1 MPSNFAFLQEKYPAL
16 SGFGRLA
23 EQYLYSDANSCL
35 MKLGMLGETIVSLMF
50 SYDDLPQ
57 PIENNA
63 ANRINMLLREEL
75 IDESLCE
82 ILHMLRKAR
91 NKAAHEGYDSLAAA
105 KRCLV
110 MAHSLCEW
118 FMETYGDWSYTHHE
132 FVMPA
137 AQPAAVPIVENKA
150 IEAQLI
156 RATEATAQA
165 APAVP
170 LDVRR
175 QKAHQAASQR
185 PRSEEETRYMI
196 DAQLRKV
203 GWEADS
209 ENLRY
214 SKLTRPQKGRNLA
227 IAEWPTYS
235 RLGNSGRAD
244 YALFVGTQM
253 IGIIESKAYHKDI
266 SSVIDYQGK
275 SYPSSIRE
283 EDAPYTIGS
292 WDGYKVPFTFA
303 TNGRPYL
310 AQLETSSGIW
320 FLDLR
325 KKTNT
330 PKALHGWPSPDGLQ
344 ALLTRDLSQADKK
357 LKALPYDL
365 LRDPAG
371 LNLRDYQIRAIQA
384 AEAAVV
390 KGQQHILLAMATGT
404 GKTRT
409 VLGMIYRFLKS
420 GRFRR
425 ILFLVDRTSLGE
437 QALDVFQE
445 VKLEDLLTLDNIYDI
460 KGLEDKRIDR
470 ETRIHVST
478 VQGMVRRLFYADDDT
493 QPAITDYDLI
503 IVDEAH
509 CGYILDREMSGDDL
523 LYRDQRDYQ
532 SKYRAVIDYFDAVK
546 IGLTATPAL
555 QTTEIFGKPVFKYTY
570 REAVIAGYLVDH
582 DAPHV
587 IKTRQS
593 VEGIHYSTGDTIL
606 LYDPVTGELLN
617 SEVLGDELDFDVEDF
632 NRSIITEGFNRAVL
646 EEIAKDFDP
655 TSEEQGKMLIYA
667 ANDRHADLIVQ
678 ILRELYAPQGVP
690 SDAILKITGKAGGG
704 DKKKIKNAILRF
716 KNEQNPRIVVTVDLL
731 TTGIDVPQITTLV
744 FLRRVRSRILF
755 EQMLGRATRLCPAIK
770 KTHFEIYD
778 AVGVYEAMEK
788 VTTMKPVVTGVNT
801 NFDDLLNGLE
811 VMSDD
816 RQLENQIDQIVAKFQ
831 RLKPRIA
838 GDLLDH
844 FRNLTGG
851 QSPDEWV
858 ATVEKAPL
866 RDAKAQLL
874 DARRLLLFLEK
885 EARPAQS
892 PVVVDS
898 SADEIVEHSRGYSTG
913 TRPED
918 YLEEFSRFVQ
928 NNRNEIMALNI
939 ICTRPKDLI
948 RESLRHLKSLLD
960 SEGFT
965 ETKLNTAVAQ
975 MTNQEIT
982 ADIISLIR
990 RMALGSPLVSHETR
1004 IRRAVERLKDNHDFS
1019 LKELGW
1025 LNNIEK
1031 FLLSESVINMDT
1043 FNEAQQFKSR
1053 GGLKKIN
1060 KDFNNQLENIVFE
1073 LNEYLYDD
1081 GGYTA

>member
-1 MPSNFAFLQEKYPAL
+1 M
-16 SGFGRLA
+16 
-23 EQYLYSDANSCL
+23 
-35 MKLGMLGETIVSLMF
+35 
-50 SYDDLPQ
+50 
-57 PIENNA
+57 
-63 ANRINMLLREEL
+63 
-75 IDESLCE
+75 
-82 ILHMLRKAR
+82 
-91 NKAAHEGYDSLAAA
+91 
-105 KRCLV
+105 
-110 MAHSLCEW
+110 
-118 FMETYGDWSYTHHE
+118 
-132 FVMPA
+132 
-137 AQPAAVPIVENKA
+137 
-150 IEAQLI
+150 
-156 RATEATAQA
+156 
-165 APAVP
+165 
-170 LDVRR
+170 
-175 QKAHQAASQR
+175 
-185 PRSEEETRYMI
+185 
-196 DAQLRKV
+196 
-203 GWEADS
+203 
-209 ENLRY
+209 
-214 SKLTRPQKGRNLA
+214 
-227 IAEWPTYS
+227 
-235 RLGNSGRAD
+235 
-244 YALFVGTQM
+244 
-253 IGIIESKAYHKDI
+253 
-266 SSVIDYQGK
+266 
-275 SYPSSIRE
+275 
-283 EDAPYTIGS
+283 
-292 WDGYKVPFTFA
+292 
-303 TNGRPYL
+303 
-310 AQLETSSGIW
+310 
-320 FLDLR
+320 
-325 KKTNT
+325 
-330 PKALHGWPSPDGLQ
+330 
-344 ALLTRDLSQADKK
+344 
-357 LKALPYDL
+357 
-365 LRDPAG
+365 
-371 LNLRDYQIRAIQA
+371 
-384 AEAAVV
+384 

-460 KGLEDKRIDR
+460 KGFEDKRIDR

-478 VQGMVRRLFYADDDT
+478 VQGMVRRLFYADDDP

-509 CGYILDREMSGDDL
+509 RGYILDREMSGDDL

-778 AVGVYEAMEK
+778 AVGVYEALEK
-788 VTTMKPVVTGVNT
+788 VNTMKPVVTNVQTG
-801 NFDDLLNGLE
+801 FDELLNGLE
-811 VMSDD
+811 IMTDD
-816 RQLENQIDQIVAKFQ
+816 RKLQNQIDQIASKFQ
-831 RLKPRIA
+831 RLKPRITGELLAQFRSMA
-838 GDLLDH
+838 GD
-844 FRNLTGG
+844 
-851 QSPDEWV
+851 QSPDDWIRAIER
-858 ATVEKAPL
+858 APL
-866 RDAKAQLL
+866 SDAKAQLL
-874 DARRLLLFLEK
+874 DARELLTFLEK
-885 EARPAQS
+885 ETKPQPAYI
-892 PVVVDS
+892 PVGPGI
-898 SADEIVEHSRGYSTG
+898 DEVTGHFRGYSTG
-913 TRPED
+913 ARPED
-918 YLEEFSRFVQ
+918 YLEEFSRYVQ

-939 ICTRPKDLI
+939 ICTRPKDLT
-948 RESLRHLKSLLD
+948 RDSLKNLTLTLAR
-960 SEGFT
+960 EGFT
-965 ETKLNTAVAQ
+965 EQQLNTAFSE
-975 MTNQEIT
+975 MTNQKMT
-982 ADIISLIR
+982 ADLISLIR
-990 RMALGSPLVSHETR
+990 RYALGSPLVSHETR
-1004 IRRAVERLKDNHDFS
+1004 IRCAVERLKDNHDFS
-1019 LKELGW
+1019 LKELEW
-1025 LNNIEK
+1025 INRMEKYLIQDSVLNVQVFDED
-1031 FLLSESVINMDT
+1031 SR
-1043 FNEAQQFKSR
+1043 FKSK
-1053 GGLKKIN
+1053 GGFKRIN
-1060 KDFNNQLENIVFE
+1060 KFFNNQLENIVFE